1 MSSAPSQLKQARA
14 PSRDSEGHAVPSE
27 GAQMSAGLPSKALW
41 LALAGAAVALPF
53 LGLSSRWI
61 QLLALIGINTLL
73 AQSMNIVGGYAG
85 QLSLG
90 QAGIFAA
97 GAYGSAVLSTKLGWP
112 ILLSIPAGM
121 VFAMLVG
128 LLVALPAVR
137 VREFYLGMVTLAFG
151 VIAYE
156 VLEHW
161 ELVTG
166 GVMGI
171 SNVPSPTLKN
181 LTVLGTKVTL
191 AGYCAA
197 VMLLLALLTWLK
209 ANLIQSHVGRAFIA
223 VESSD
228 LAAASLGIRP
238 GRTKHLAYVVSA
250 AWAGLAGALYAHL
263 TAYISPESFNLWVS
277 VSILVMAIFGGLRT
291 FVGPFLGAAFFTL
304 LPELTHGFKDYQL
317 LVYGTVLL
325 LSYAVLPQGLA
336 SLIKA
341 RTDYI
346 RRRNAG
352 APESSLQAGA
362 HATPRTP
369 APLRLANVS
378 KHFGGIRALDGVSF
392 ALKPGTIHGLIGP
405 NGSGKSTL
413 VNVTTGVYEPS
424 AGQVLLG
431 ERRIDGLGLERMVGL
446 GIARTFQNPIMFSE
460 MTVRE
465 SVLAGAHARF
475 KSGVLRC
482 LLGSQAMAREE
493 AALLARADALIDE
506 VGLAALRDAPASSL
520 PYGRKRMVD
529 LARALATD
537 PHILILDEP
546 AAGLSDAEVHHL
558 ASLLR
563 RLRASGMSVLLIEH
577 HLDFLFNLVDAITVL
592 DHGQVIY
599 DGTPSDARRDERV
612 IEAYL
617 GSPADA

>member
-1 MSSAPSQLKQARA
+1 MSRGFPRA
-14 PSRDSEGHAVPSE
+14 
-27 GAQMSAGLPSKALW
+27 ALW
-41 LALAGAAVALPF
+41 TGLAIAAVALPF
-53 LGLSSRWI
+53 MGLSSRWI

-112 ILLSIPAGM
+112 VLLSIPGG
-121 VFAMLVG
+121 VVIAMAVG
-128 LLVALPAVR
+128 LLVALPAER

-151 VIAYE
+151 IIAYE
-156 VLEHW
+156 VLEYW
-161 ELVTG
+161 EPVTG
-166 GVMGI
+166 GFMGL
-171 SNVPSPTLKN
+171 SNIPSPTLKN
-181 LTVLGTKVTL
+181 LKVFGFNVNL
-191 AGYCAA
+191 AAYCAA
-197 VMLLLALLTWLK
+197 VMALLALMTMLK

-223 VESSD
+223 VEGSD

-291 FVGPFLGAAFFTL
+291 FIGPFLGAAFFTL
-304 LPELTHGFKDYQL
+304 LPEFTHGFKQYQL
-317 LVYGTVLL
+317 LVYGLVLMV
-325 LSYAVLPQGLA
+325 SYTVLPQGLA
-336 SLIKA
+336 ALLKA
-341 RTDYI
+341 RTAYI
-346 RRRNAG
+346 RNRG
-352 APESSLQAGA
+352 PAPAASAASVSPATV
-362 HATPRTP
+362 HATPRAP
-369 APLRLANVS
+369 APLRVDNLS

-392 ALKPGTIHGLIGP
+392 TLAPGTIHGLIGP

-413 VNVTTGVYEPS
+413 VNLATGVYPVS
-424 AGQVLLG
+424 GGSVMLG
-431 ERRIDGLGLERMVGL
+431 ERRIDGTALERMVGL
-446 GIARTFQNPIMFSE
+446 GIARTFQNPLMFSE

-475 KSGVLRC
+475 RASVLRC
-482 LLGSQAMAREE
+482 LVGSRAVAREE
-493 AALLARADALIDE
+493 AALLARTDALIDE
-506 VGLAALRDAPASSL
+506 VGLAAERDAPASSL

-546 AAGLSDAEVHHL
+546 AAGLSDTEVQQL
-558 ASLLR
+558 AALLK
-563 RLRASGMSVLLIEH
+563 RLRAAGMSVLLIEH

-599 DGTPSDARRDERV
+599 DGTPAGARRDERV

-617 GSPADA
+617 GTHTDA